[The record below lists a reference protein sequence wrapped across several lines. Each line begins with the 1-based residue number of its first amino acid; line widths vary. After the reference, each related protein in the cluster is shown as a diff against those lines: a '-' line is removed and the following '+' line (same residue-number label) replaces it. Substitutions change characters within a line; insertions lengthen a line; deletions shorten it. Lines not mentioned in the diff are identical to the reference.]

1 MSEFSEIK
9 EVLEKIGT
17 NRVLRD
23 KKICMDFKEP
33 FSYIN
38 NHKGS
43 GAMEDYNR
51 DTITKETPSFSE
63 GVPVWWWLLDKAITY
78 FQQES
83 LSSNTP

>member
-1 MSEFSEIK
+1 M
-9 EVLEKIGT
+9 
-17 NRVLRD
+17 RAHH

-43 GAMEDYNR
+43 GAMEGYNR
-51 DTITKETPSFSE
+51 DTLKEKTPSE
-63 GVPVWWWLLDKAITY
+63 IERVPVWWWLLDKARTY

-83 LSSNTP
+83 LSTGTHSF